1 MSRLLQTGSLV
12 VGGGPAG
19 LAPLLAASRRGILPD
34 LISRGV
40 VVAERGARIG
50 GGRIG
55 RYVINSDSAGA
66 TFLSCLHDSE
76 PLLAAVARTPTAA
89 AVAAYGDGAVPLALV
104 GRLLEDVGEALR
116 QRIEADP
123 SGAVLTGHEALRT
136 TMRPQG
142 GWLTQ
147 LRSGLTG
154 RIVEVA
160 SDSVILAT
168 GGDQPHARLAHE
180 EVAGRPLLPRYRDK
194 LLQSDAVLSNGGL
207 DLVARRLD
215 GIAQPR
221 IVIVGGSTSALACA
235 RLLLGGLDPPWPPGA
250 ITLMHRRPLT
260 VFYPSAAAARA
271 DGYDAFRADDVCP
284 ISGFV
289 FRFGGLRFDS
299 RELVMRLSGIG
310 GRPAENRIVLHSL
323 EEQTSGCSRA
333 LLDGADL
340 IVSCLGYR
348 PRALKV
354 FDAHGAPIALRAEQ
368 PDGALVGAQCGVLD
382 AAGDE
387 IPGLLGIGLA
397 AGFVAHASM
406 GGEKSFRGQMNG
418 LWLWQNDIGVIVAHR
433 MLAAACAPAPEG
445 VAPERAAPEQRMTRE
460 PV

>member
-1 MSRLLQTGSLV
+1 MNRLLHTGSLI

-34 LISRGV
+34 LLSEGV
-40 VVAERGARIG
+40 TIAEAGARIG

-55 RYVINSDSAGA
+55 RYVINSDSSAA
-66 TFLSCLHDSE
+66 TLLSCLHGSGE
-76 PLLAAVARTPTAA
+76 PLLAALAHTPAVS
-89 AVAAYGDGAVPLALV
+89 AVAAYGEGAVPLALV
-104 GRLLEDVGEALR
+104 GRLLEDIGEALR

-123 SGAVLTGHEALRT
+123 SGSVLTGHEALRT
-136 TMRPQG
+136 MPWPQG

-147 LRSGLTG
+147 LRSTLTG

-160 SDSVILAT
+160 SASVILAT
-168 GGDQPHARLAHE
+168 GGGQPQARLVRE
-180 EVAGRPLLPRYRDK
+180 PVAGAPLLPHYRGK
-194 LLQSDAVLSNGGL
+194 LMQSDEVLSSGGL
-207 DLVARRLD
+207 DLVAHRLQ

-235 RLLLGGLDPPWPPGA
+235 RLLLAGLDRRWSSGA
-250 ITLMHRRPLT
+250 ITLMHRRPLN
-260 VFYPSAAAARA
+260 VFYPSAAAARD

-284 ISGFV
+284 VSGFV

-299 RELVMRLSGIG
+299 RELLMRLRGIG
-310 GRPAENRIVLHSL
+310 GRPAEDRVALHQL
-323 EEQTSGCSRA
+323 DENAGGCSRA

-348 PRALKV
+348 PRALPV
-354 FDAHGAPIALRAEQ
+354 FDARGVRIALRADQ

-387 IPGLLGIGLA
+387 IPGLFGIGLA
-397 AGFVAHASM
+397 AGFVAHSSM

-418 LWLWQNDIGVIVAHR
+418 LWLWQNDIGAIVARR
-433 MLAAACAPAPEG
+433 MLAAVRAPMPD
-445 VAPERAAPEQRMTRE
+445 RAAPERCMVRE
-460 PV
+460 RT